1 MNKRR
6 ITKEMPVAEVNRLR
20 RASSQPPPKKTVEM
34 HTDELFEL
42 LTEMDIE
49 GQIEEVSRRREGK

>member
-1 MNKRR
+1 
-6 ITKEMPVAEVNRLR
+6 MPVAEVNRLR